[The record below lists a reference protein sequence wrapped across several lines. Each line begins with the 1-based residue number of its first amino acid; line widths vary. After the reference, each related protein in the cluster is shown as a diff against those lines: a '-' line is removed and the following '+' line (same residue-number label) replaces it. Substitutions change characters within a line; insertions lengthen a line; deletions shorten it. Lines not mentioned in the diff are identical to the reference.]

1 MIKAFPKFP
10 LILLIVLTVSC
21 GPDESMA
28 PGNKVLVS
36 DDLFLSRSAGELRT
50 YISAGPVDID
60 ASKLIYDVD
69 MYKVTYHTNY
79 KGETVTASG
88 LVILP
93 NTTDP
98 IGMVSFQ
105 HGTITADD
113 EAPTNLALSNTQA
126 VLYAGMAS
134 LGFIGVV
141 PDFIGF
147 GSSADVM
154 HPYYVESL
162 TASSITDNF
171 RAAREL
177 AINKGVTFNSRLFLA
192 GYSQGGYATMATHK
206 SIEENGLDG
215 FNLIASFPAA
225 GGYDVKAMQEYFFGL
240 DTYSNPYY
248 MAYVAQAYK
257 TTFDFEQP
265 LNEFFQEPYASRIPS
280 LFDGTL
286 SSGDINVQL
295 TTSVAGLIQ
304 PELILNIDT
313 DTKYGYLKDAF
324 IENSLVDWVPT
335 ITMFMYHGDAD
346 VTVPFE
352 NSVITYNKLINNGA
366 SPEVVKLIAIAGG
379 THSTGVVP
387 YVEDF
392 IPKMLSLK

>member
-1 MIKAFPKFP
+1 MIKSLLK
-10 LILLIVLTVSC
+10 LLLIPIVVFVSSC
-21 GPDESMA
+21 SSDETIAPD
-28 PGNKVLVS
+28 NKVLVS
-36 DDLFLSRSAGELRT
+36 ADLFLSRSASELKT
-50 YISAGPVDID
+50 FISAGPVDID
-60 ASKLIYDVD
+60 VAAIQYNVD
-69 MYKVTYHTNY
+69 LYKITYKTNY
-79 KGETVTASG
+79 TGEMITASG

-98 IGMVSFQ
+98 ISMVSFQ
-105 HGTITADD
+105 HGTITSNK
-113 EAPTNLALSNTQA
+113 EAPTLLASSSTSL

-147 GSSADVM
+147 GSSSDIM

-162 TASSITDNF
+162 TASSIIDNL

-177 AINKGVTFNSRLFLA
+177 AIEKELSFNSKLFLA

-206 SIEENGLDG
+206 SIEENGLEH
-215 FNLIASFPAA
+215 FNLVASFPAA
-225 GGYDVKAMQEYFFGL
+225 GGYDVKAMQEYFFGIE
-240 DTYSNPYY
+240 TYNDPYY

-265 LNEFFQEPYASRIPS
+265 LSEFFQEPYASRIPS
-280 LFDGTL
+280 LFDGTM
-286 SSGDINVQL
+286 SSGDINAQL
-295 TTSVAGLIQ
+295 TTTIADLIE
-304 PELILNIDT
+304 PDLRSNIDT
-313 DTKYGYLKDAF
+313 DVKYNYLKDAF
-324 IENSLVDWVPT
+324 TENGLVDWKPT
-335 ITMFMYHGDAD
+335 IKMFMYHGNAD

-352 NSVITYNKLINNGA
+352 NSVITYNKLIDNGA
-366 SPEVVKLIAIAGG
+366 SPDVVKLFVIEGG